1 MVSAPNREVLV
12 RVLALDIVL
21 CSWAR
26 QEKGDETKRNDIN
39 RYSTETSKQ
48 RASNISGGTG
58 HNV

>member
-1 MVSAPNREVLV
+1 MVSALNRAVLV

-26 QEKGDETKRNDIN
+26 QEKGD
-39 RYSTETSKQ
+39 STETSKQ